1 MSETVD
7 TRCLKTLFDKCR
19 KEDCSTFKQAWEKCI
34 FCHFYLPFITSKREK
49 MNIGYEN
56 FVSPTEIRSRKLN
69 SKNGWGNWILFNN
82 PKVFDLTQ
90 KWIIMNDKS
99 ILCWEGEMHS
109 KRLIVKLLL
118 PFRAFAL
125 VKTTCWLMNTST
137 LLICHWDYIRKA

>member
-7 TRCLKTLFDKCR
+7 TRCLKTLFDKYR
-19 KEDCSTFKQAWEKCI
+19 KKGLFYIQTRLRKVHFLSFLPSIYHFKERKDEHWIWKLRFLQQKC
-34 FCHFYLPFITSKREK
+34 
-49 MNIGYEN
+49 
-56 FVSPTEIRSRKLN
+56 SRKLN

-137 LLICHWDYIRKA
+137 LLICHWDEIEKA

>member
-1 MSETVD
+1 MTNVERRTV
-7 TRCLKTLFDKCR
+7 LHSNKLEKSAFFVI
-19 KEDCSTFKQAWEKCI
+19 STFHLSLQ
-34 FCHFYLPFITSKREK
+34 REK
-49 MNIGYEN
+49 RWTLDMKTS
-56 FVSPTEIRSRKLN
+56 FLQQKCSRKLN

-137 LLICHWDYIRKA
+137 LLICHWDEIEKA